1 MYAYTVL
8 LSRPKAAFQ
17 NRVRLSEKAYCLGD
31 VMSWASAAA
40 ADLCYVLFCCL
51 QWCNPVSVVC
61 HCHDTLTGSESA
73 VCCAG
78 TSPRLNFVSLRDNW
92 LTLAPKGLPVFRS
105 PRIAYHSYFVFC
117 FTRSSDIADN
127 QCNFIRTA
135 LLLFVFSTCQSANA
149 KSRHTEMRHAYL
161 HPLRN
166 STSDDPPPCFE
177 WSNPTQRRGIVIK
190 GSAFTIFQRK
200 FIGAHY
206 SWRPAMLTP
215 HFGSPSDGSLSP
227 VLEAATH

>member
-31 VMSWASAAA
+31 AMSWASAAA

-117 FTRSSDIADN
+117 FKRSSDIADN

-149 KSRHTEMRHAYL
+149 KKSAYPNETCLPSSAQKL
-161 HPLRN
+161 HIRRP
-166 STSDDPPPCFE
+166 STLFRMIKSDSKTRYSYQ
-177 WSNPTQRRGIVIK
+177 WQRLHDISTKIHWC
-190 GSAFTIFQRK
+190 T
-200 FIGAHY
+200 
-206 SWRPAMLTP
+206 L
-215 HFGSPSDGSLSP
+215 
-227 VLEAATH
+227 